1 MNLDCCLD
9 DRERGGVDILGHT
22 IARSHCPQVLGDSGG
37 RGAFP
42 VQKLSPLDSPPATI
56 S

>member
-22 IARSHCPQVLGDSGG
+22 IARSHCPQVLGDSGC
-37 RGAFP
+37 RASFP
-42 VQKLSPLDSPPATI
+42 EQNYLP
-56 S
+56 